1 MRGCSQQG
9 ESGAL
14 SPGTELFRWVNLTLP
29 TSLSPPGL
37 QNARP
42 LLEEN
47 THPSL

>member
-14 SPGTELFRWVNLTLP
+14 SSGMVFRWVNLTLP
-29 TSLSPPGL
+29 ISLSPPGL